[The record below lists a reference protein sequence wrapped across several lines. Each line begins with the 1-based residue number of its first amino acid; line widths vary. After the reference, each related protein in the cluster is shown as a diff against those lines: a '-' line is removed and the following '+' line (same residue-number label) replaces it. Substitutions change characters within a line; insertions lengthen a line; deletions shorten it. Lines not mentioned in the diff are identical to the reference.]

1 MTIKRVT
8 VYCGSQVGRDA
19 RHAEAA
25 RALGRALA
33 AHGLGLVY
41 GGGQVGL
48 MGIVADAVLAAGG
61 EAIGIIPRAL
71 ARKEVA
77 HAGLSELYVVATM
90 HERKA
95 MMATLCG
102 AFVAMPGGLGTL
114 EELFEAWTWAMLG
127 YHQKPIGLL
136 DSGGYWRPLLQLVE
150 HVVRE
155 GFVGQEQLDLLVVD
169 EDPDRLLVRLA
180 ERERVLAARD
190 PLAWLQG

>member
-1 MTIKRVT
+1 
-8 VYCGSQVGRDA
+8 
-19 RHAEAA
+19 
-25 RALGRALA
+25 
-33 AHGLGLVY
+33 
-41 GGGQVGL
+41 
-48 MGIVADAVLAAGG
+48 
-61 EAIGIIPRAL
+61 
-71 ARKEVA
+71 
-77 HAGLSELYVVATM
+77 VVATM